1 MKKIVVVML
10 MSIMLT
16 WSKDSSSGGETK
28 NTNVEQEGM
37 SMFERH
43 DLDRFYSVLVDKETR
58 VCYLECKCSGGYY
71 GIVVMVN
78 PDGTPKIWEE

>member
-1 MKKIVVVML
+1 VKKIVVVLL

-16 WSKDSSSGGETK
+16 GCKDSSSGGETK

-58 VCYLECKCSGGYY
+58 VCYLECKCLGGYY

>member
-1 MKKIVVVML
+1 MKKIVVVLL

-16 WSKDSSSGGETK
+16 GCKDSSIGGETK
-28 NTNVEQEGM
+28 NTNVVQEGM
-37 SMFERH
+37 SVFERH

-58 VCYLECKCSGGYY
+58 VCYLECKCPGGYY